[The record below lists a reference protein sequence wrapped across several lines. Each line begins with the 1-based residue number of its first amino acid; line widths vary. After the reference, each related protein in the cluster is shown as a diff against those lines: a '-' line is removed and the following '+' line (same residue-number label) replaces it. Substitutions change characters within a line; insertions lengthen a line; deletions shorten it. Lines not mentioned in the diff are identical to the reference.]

1 MSMKMTL
8 CSEIKALFIEV
19 YSDDDSTE
27 LSVTACVKDGEKDVH
42 LDFSF
47 FIEILDDDL
56 NFTIFDDE
64 SWSVEYVYGFEEKTW
79 FPDVL
84 RVSDS
89 LVFNG
94 SELKL
99 IKLE

>member
-1 MSMKMTL
+1 MSMEMRL
-8 CSEIKALFIEV
+8 CSEIKALFVEV

-27 LSVTACVKDGEKDVH
+27 LSVTACVKEGERDVH

-47 FIEILDDDL
+47 FIDILDDDL
-56 NFTIFDDE
+56 DFMMFDDG
-64 SWSVEYVYGFEEKTW
+64 SWSVEYVYGFEEKSW

-89 LVFNG
+89 LVFDG
-94 SELKL
+94 LELGLVKY
-99 IKLE
+99 E